1 METAVI
7 TNILSA
13 ILLPVPE
20 AGGLDEGWVAT
31 LLVLYIEPIL
41 VVLAV
46 TVAVETM

>member
-31 LLVLYIEPIL
+31 LVLYIEPIL